1 MESRSEVTQMCITM
15 EKIIN
20 GNKGQT
26 VPGDK
31 ENILIV
37 IKSCNKLMGEKK
49 TRLIFVFMC

>member
-1 MESRSEVTQMCITM
+1 M